1 VLGQGSSQERPAA
14 TQLRVGIVLIGGES
28 DGTHIGEVGSEGS
41 SSDLNDGVSGGI
53 GAGKR
58 GGGSARNKI
67 VG

>member
-41 SSDLNDGVSGGI
+41 SSDLIDGV
-53 GAGKR
+53 KR
-58 GGGSARNKI
+58 WNRSKKTGRGLRAE
-67 VG
+67 